1 MALFFGA
8 NDMGSLMIE
17 ENVVAS
23 AGTSYRMSQ
32 DEMEHLI
39 LAAGYTPRQR
49 TNLYERL
56 VTREET
62 AELSRLYRHALTPA
76 NRDLVSSALLPVLG

>member
-1 MALFFGA
+1 M
-8 NDMGSLMIE
+8 
-17 ENVVAS
+17 
-23 AGTSYRMSQ
+23 TQ

-39 LAAGYTPRQR
+39 ASAGYEPKQR

-62 AELSRLYRHALTPA
+62 AELAHKYRAALTPEK
-76 NRDLVSSALLPVLG
+76 RDLAPRGTGGTASALLPVIATT

>member
-1 MALFFGA
+1 
-8 NDMGSLMIE
+8 MGSIMIE
-17 ENVVAS
+17 ENVVSA
-23 AGTSYRMSQ
+23 AGTAYRMSQ

-39 LAAGYTPRQR
+39 AASGHAPRQR

-62 AELSRLYRHALTPA
+62 FELAERYRHALTPQ
-76 NRDLVSSALLPVLG
+76 NRDLASPLPIVG

>member
-1 MALFFGA
+1 
-8 NDMGSLMIE
+8 MGSIMIE
-17 ENVVAS
+17 ENVVSS
-23 AGTSYRMSQ
+23 AGTSYTMSQ

-39 LAAGYTPRQR
+39 AAAGYLPRQR

-62 AELSRLYRHALTPA
+62 AELARKYRHALTPA
-76 NRDLVSSALLPVLG
+76 HRELASALPVL

>member
-1 MALFFGA
+1 
-8 NDMGSLMIE
+8 MGSIMIE
-17 ENVVAS
+17 ENVVSS
-23 AGTSYRMSQ
+23 AGTAYRMSQ

-39 LAAGYTPRQR
+39 SAAGYEPRQR

-62 AELSRLYRHALTPA
+62 AELARRYRHALTPA
-76 NRDLVSSALLPVLG
+76 EPRPGEPAAGAGVAPARQQEA